1 MTTIARWSSRALFTA
16 AMTTSAMSI
25 GLFIGAAPASAHVHV
40 EAENAVRGGSSVL
53 TFEVPNESDK
63 GALTTQLTVALPN
76 VSEANTEVMPGWSA
90 RLDHDTASGI
100 TRSVTW
106 TAAPGGGIPP
116 DQFALFRIEV
126 QLPNTDTASFPATQT
141 YSDGTV
147 VQWNQPTPAGG
158 AEPEFPVPMLTLSAK
173 PAEGPAPAKAS
184 DSTARWLGGAG
195 IAVGAIGLLVAL
207 ATLAMRRRS

>member
-1 MTTIARWSSRALFTA
+1 MTI
-16 AMTTSAMSI
+16 SAMSI
-25 GLFIGAAPASAHVHV
+25 GLVIGAAPASAHVHV

-53 TFEVPNESDK
+53 TFEVPNESNK
-63 GALTTQLTVALPN
+63 GALTTALTIALPN
-76 VSEANTEVMPGWSA
+76 VSEANTEVMPGWTA
-90 RLDHDTASGI
+90 RLDRDTASGI

-116 DQFALFRIEV
+116 DQFALFRVDV
-126 QLPNTDTASFPATQT
+126 QLPNTDTAGFPATQT

-147 VQWNQPTPAGG
+147 VHWDQPTPAGG
-158 AEPEFPVPMLTLSAK
+158 AEPEFPVPMLTLTAAPASGQQPTGVPAAAAK
-173 PAEGPAPAKAS
+173 PTS

-207 ATLAMRRRS
+207 ATLAMRRRT